1 METLPAAQDTVFHW
15 SLIDSGKKLFFDQA
29 VKITHINRKGFRT
42 VLKHQRQLGAGAGVA
57 RILMKRDLF
66 LVENPMLCILFLPW
80 VRILRM
86 YQRVFL
92 HDKDLWRKVTLFFP
106 LSMII
111 AYSWSLGFCKS
122 LLQYKKEFRQT

>member
-15 SLIDSGKKLFFDQA
+15 SLIDNGKKLFFDQA
-29 VKITHINRKGFRT
+29 VKITHLNRKGIRK
-42 VLKHQRQLGAGAGVA
+42 VLKHQRQLGAGAGIA
-57 RILMKRDLF
+57 RILMKRDL
-66 LVENPMLCILFLPW
+66 LLIKYPILCISLLPW
-80 VRILRM
+80 IRILRM

-106 LSMII
+106 LSLII

-122 LLQYKKEFRQT
+122 LLKRYH